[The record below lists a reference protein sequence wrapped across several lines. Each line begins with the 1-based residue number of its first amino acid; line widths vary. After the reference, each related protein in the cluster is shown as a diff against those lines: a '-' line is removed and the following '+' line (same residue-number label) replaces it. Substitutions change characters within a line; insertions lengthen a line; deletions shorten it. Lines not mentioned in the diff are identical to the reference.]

1 MTLLSGREDNGARI
15 CKELM
20 ASTHAEDEGCI
31 SYTVYRRSD
40 NPRELLLFEQWRD
53 QAVLDAHLARLRRVY
68 GPADEQATEPPRRRV
83 PKAVLAPFEQ
93 VEAVRYEPLA

>member
-1 MTLLSGREDNGARI
+1 MRAASATRCIGA
-15 CKELM
+15 
-20 ASTHAEDEGCI
+20 ATTHE
-31 SYTVYRRSD
+31 SW
-40 NPRELLLFEQWRD
+40 LFEQWRD

-68 GPADEQATEPPRRRV
+68 GPADEQAAEPPRRRV